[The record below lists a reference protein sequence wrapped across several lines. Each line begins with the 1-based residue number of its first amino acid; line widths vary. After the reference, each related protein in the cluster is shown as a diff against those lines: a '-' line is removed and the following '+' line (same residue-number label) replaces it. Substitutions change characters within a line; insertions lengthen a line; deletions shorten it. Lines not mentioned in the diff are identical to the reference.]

1 MPVFLPNDNDN
12 YQTIDNYLLNIHI
25 DFSNDDSTFII
36 HEIKSSLIVLR
47 GESFNVDLNFLEF
60 NYLLQDAAANVD
72 DTNAILSI
80 LYSRYRTY
88 IQSHTRSFRN
98 NFVGYI
104 ENLLINEYE
113 DLKLHNVNN
122 EVFLDDLD
130 QITNII
136 HEILTEE
143 RYILR
148 FVV

>member
-36 HEIKSSLIVLR
+36 HEIKSSLIELR

-130 QITNII
+130 KITNII

-148 FVV
+148 FVI